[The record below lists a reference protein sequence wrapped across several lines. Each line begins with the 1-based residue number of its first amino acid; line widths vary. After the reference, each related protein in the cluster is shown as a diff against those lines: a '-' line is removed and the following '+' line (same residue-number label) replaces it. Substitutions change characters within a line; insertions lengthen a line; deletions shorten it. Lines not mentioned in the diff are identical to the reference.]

1 MPADS
6 PDPPPRRSRI
16 WLFVP
21 FILLTLVVAGWT
33 AAWFVLSE
41 RISRALE
48 AWLAD
53 EAALGRQWACP
64 GRTVGGF
71 PFRIEVNCASLSLQ
85 RPESRLSL
93 GPVRAVAQVYR
104 PRHVIAHVGAPLR
117 ASDGQIGLEGTWRG
131 LEASIRTT
139 PEGLQRASLAVTAPE
154 FRLTGPAA
162 GDMTLSAQ
170 HLETHLRPNP
180 ARSAEGA
187 YDWSLRATKLALP
200 GLDALIGGTQPADL
214 DLDLTATQARDAAAR
229 PPPQELERWRAAG
242 GRLEIAR
249 FALVKGARRLEGRG
263 EFGLDEAHRVQ
274 GRAELAAAGIEGIL
288 GTVLGSRT
296 GLTGALLGMLRG
308 KPADPEPVAPA
319 DARGTGSGLKP
330 LPPLRIE
337 SGRIQLGPVP
347 IPGIRLAPLY

>member
-1 MPADS
+1 
-6 PDPPPRRSRI
+6 
-16 WLFVP
+16 
-21 FILLTLVVAGWT
+21 
-33 AAWFVLSE
+33 
-41 RISRALE
+41 
-48 AWLAD
+48 
-53 EAALGRQWACP
+53 
-64 GRTVGGF
+64 
-71 PFRIEVNCASLSLQ
+71 
-85 RPESRLSL
+85 
-93 GPVRAVAQVYR
+93 VAQVYR

-117 ASDGQIGLEGTWRG
+117 ASDGPIGLEGTWRG

-170 HLETHLRPNP
+170 HLETHLRPNA

-200 GLDALIGGTQPADL
+200 GLDALIGGAEPADL

-242 GRLEIAR
+242 GRLAISR
-249 FALVKGARRLEGRG
+249 FALVKGARRLEGKG

-308 KPADPEPVAPA
+308 KPADPEPVARA
-319 DARGTGSGLKP
+319 DARGMGSGLKP

-337 SGRIQLGPVP
+337 GGRIQLGPVP